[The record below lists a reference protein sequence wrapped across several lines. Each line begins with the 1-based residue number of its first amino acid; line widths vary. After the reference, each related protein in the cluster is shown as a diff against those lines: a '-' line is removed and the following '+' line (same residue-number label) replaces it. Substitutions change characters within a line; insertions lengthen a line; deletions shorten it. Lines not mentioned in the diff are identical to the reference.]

1 MPHASEQAKPNLEP
15 PTARKRD
22 RERNANRKYKY
33 KPRKKKLQAKIDQ
46 IEMSGDQIIT
56 LPIKDEVT

>member
-1 MPHASEQAKPNLEP
+1 MSHALEQAKPNLEP

-22 RERNANRKYKY
+22 RERNAKRKLAY

-56 LPIKDEVT
+56 LTMKDEVT